1 MGFLALAA
9 PLVSGV
15 IGAVGAVASG
25 MAQKNAAEYQAQVAR
40 NNAIAAEN
48 MRKYEIQKGLLDA
61 EEQDRQN
68 ADLKGKQQAA
78 MAASGF
84 DMNEG
89 TMREIGVSQTI
100 LGRTDSLRRAHAG
113 ELAGW
118 KLQGQANN
126 FRAEAQLAESKGKN
140 AMLAGFIG
148 AGSSLIGGAGGFASK
163 WAGMSSTG
171 SSSYSAG
178 GTSYQSPTVYG
189 TLY

>member
-1 MGFLALAA
+1 MAFLAAVA

-15 IGAVGAVASG
+15 IGAVGAVYQG
-25 MAQKNAAEYQAQVAR
+25 MAAKDAAEYQAQVAR
-40 NNAIAAEN
+40 NNAKAAED
-48 MRKYEIQKGLLDA
+48 MRRYEIQKGLLDA

-68 ADLKGKQQAA
+68 AQLKGQQQAA

-89 TMREIGVSQTI
+89 TMRDIAVSQTI

-118 KLQGQANN
+118 KLRNQANN
-126 FRAEAQLAESKGKN
+126 FRAEAGLAEARGQNS
-140 AMLAGFIG
+140 MLSGFIG
-148 AGSSLIGGAGGFASK
+148 AGSSLIGGAGSFASK
-163 WAGMSSTG
+163 WYNQPGG
-171 SSSYSAG
+171 YSG
-178 GTSYQSPTVYG
+178 GTSYQTPTVYG